1 MTVLNIEVQQTN
13 TYFKQSL
20 EEEQR
25 RMKKKLL
32 SVLLSTAMIA
42 TLLVGCADDKAATTE
57 PTEATEA
64 TDVEATDVEATEEVA
79 ALPADTGK
87 VLNIYC
93 WNDEFQTRVKEFYPD
108 YVDNGDGTGKI
119 GEVAVNWVITPNQ
132 DNAYQ
137 NKLDES
143 LLAQADAAA
152 DEKIDLFLFEA
163 DYALKYVNSD
173 YTLDIKKDLGIT
185 DADLAN
191 QYQYTK
197 DVVTDANGAQK
208 GTTWQGC
215 PGLYIYRRSIA
226 KDVFG
231 TDEPADIQAK
241 LSDWSKFN
249 AAAAEVGAKGYKM
262 VSGYDDSYRVFQNNA
277 KSPWVVD
284 GKVVIDENLMAWVDQ
299 TKEFTDKGYN
309 NKTSLWDE
317 NWAKGQSAKGD
328 VLGYFFPAWGID
340 FVMVKNSLENKEDDA
355 PREVGNGCFGDW
367 AAVEGPQGYNW
378 GGTWVAG
385 AVGSDNLNLVK
396 DIMVK
401 ITATEDIMTN
411 IAKEKGDFVNNQP
424 AMEAMAAVGA
434 PDSLSSKFLGGQNV
448 IEKFAAA
455 APTISM
461 ANITGY
467 DQGCNEEFQ
476 KAMKDYFDGNVTKEV
491 AIENFKKAIVVKYP
505 DLSVE

>member
-57 PTEATEA
+57 PTDAPEATEGTETEPTEATEA
-64 TDVEATDVEATEEVA
+64 E

-108 YVDNGDGTGKI
+108 YTDNGDGTGKI
-119 GEVAVNWVITPNQ
+119 GEIAVNWVITPSQ

-231 TDEPADIQAK
+231 TEEPADIQAK

-317 NWAKGQSAKGD
+317 NWAKGQSSKGD
-328 VLGYFFPAWGID
+328 VFGYFFPAWGID
-340 FVMVKNSLENKEDDA
+340 FVMVGNSKDDKEGPD
-355 PREVGNGCFGDW
+355 EVGNGAFGDW

-401 ITATEDIMTN
+401 ITATEDIMKD
-411 IAKEKGDFVNNQP
+411 IATKKGDFVNNQP

-434 PDSLSSKFLGGQNV
+434 PDSLSSKYLGGQNV

>member
-57 PTEATEA
+57 PTDAPEATEGTETEPTEATEA
-64 TDVEATDVEATEEVA
+64 E

-108 YVDNGDGTGKI
+108 YTDNGDGTGKI
-119 GEVAVNWVITPNQ
+119 GEIAVNWVITPSQ

-173 YTLDIKKDLGIT
+173 YTLDVKKDLGIT

-231 TDEPADIQAK
+231 TEEPADIQAK

-317 NWAKGQSAKGD
+317 NWAKGQSSKGD
-328 VLGYFFPAWGID
+328 VFGYFFPAWGID
-340 FVMVKNSLENKEDDA
+340 FVMVGNSKDDKEGAD
-355 PREVGNGCFGDW
+355 EVGNGAFGDW

-401 ITATEDIMTN
+401 ITATEDIMKD
-411 IAKEKGDFVNNQP
+411 IATKKGDFVNNQP

-434 PDSLSSKFLGGQNV
+434 PDSLSSKYLGGQNV